1 MFSGPLP
8 AALGS
13 RQLARSGSGGN
24 ARVRECGRQQ
34 AAGGRLL
41 SGKEGGE
48 RARAPPAGGRRL
60 VKVKEGEGGSTA
72 VGLAGYNAQ
81 AGGADRAVAVA
92 GGALER
98 WHASLSHTKAD
109 GCIARPPQRLNT
121 QGEEENDKGQGK
133 GKAAGEAS
141 AGPVLFC
148 SKR

>member
-1 MFSGPLP
+1 MRECGN
-8 AALGS
+8 AEGS
-13 RQLARSGSGGN
+13 RQQAGVCCQEKKGASE
-24 ARVRECGRQQ
+24 RE
-34 AAGGRLL
+34 RL
-41 SGKEGGE
+41 
-48 RARAPPAGGRRL
+48 RRAGGRRL